1 MLVDKP
7 IILEDFVSTPAI
19 SSLVDNGRH
28 RQNGTGTVTRSVTRL
43 MTRVVLR
50 SVSQPHHV
58 HRLGSDADD
67 WAGDLEGAGSPGGS
81 GRWGVGTDV
90 QLAGTRAQQS

>member
-7 IILEDFVSTPAI
+7 IILEDFCQYPAI

-28 RQNGTGTVTRSVTRL
+28 RQNGTGTVTRSVARL

-50 SVSQPHHV
+50 SVS
-58 HRLGSDADD
+58 
-67 WAGDLEGAGSPGGS
+67 
-81 GRWGVGTDV
+81 
-90 QLAGTRAQQS
+90 